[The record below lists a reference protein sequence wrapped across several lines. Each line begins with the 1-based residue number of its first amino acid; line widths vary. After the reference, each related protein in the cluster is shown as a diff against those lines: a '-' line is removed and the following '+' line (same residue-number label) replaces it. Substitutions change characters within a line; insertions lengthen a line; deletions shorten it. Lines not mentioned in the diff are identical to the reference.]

1 MSERVETVRP
11 AGRERRPVRALMVA
25 FALVALAA
33 GLAGLTAGPAAA
45 KDFGIRD
52 VTIDAQVLANGNVR
66 VRESRTLDFDGSF
79 SVVYWDLSARGSEG
93 IDVTAASGPG
103 PDGSGSVAYTRDDD
117 VLAKTPGTFTATGSS
132 TVRVQLNFRVSDSA
146 ARFTIE
152 YVARGAAKRWRDT
165 AELYWQFVGDEA
177 PIPADDVTVTVRL
190 PDGVTRDEVRAWA
203 HGPLWGNVSIEP
215 DASVRMTVSPLP
227 ANTFVE
233 ARIAFPA
240 DALGKAAP
248 VAEPRLQQ
256 VLAEEQALADEA
268 NRDRLWARVQVVFW
282 AVIGFGVP
290 LIALVL
296 VAWLYLK
303 YGREPKTQF
312 EAQYLRDLPQPEQPP
327 AMVASILRMGTIG
340 RNDLTATLL
349 DLVNRKVIDLE
360 RVTVEKKKLFGKG
373 EATSYRL
380 TLHDERVDE
389 LLVYERDLVQFLFHQ
404 IAGGSTLVL
413 SELKELAKK
422 KKSAFASGYADWI
435 KKAKKEAERRKF
447 LDAKATRLA
456 ALGSAVSFAAIAAA
470 GAAAVFAGWWLF
482 FLGIPVGVV
491 LIFVARAIK
500 RRSQE
505 AAELHAQYE
514 ALERYLKDF
523 GRLEEKPPDAVV
535 LWEHF
540 LVYAVVF
547 GIADQ
552 VVKAMA
558 VKVPAVIDDPG
569 FRTSYV
575 LWFALPGDGGGMSA
589 FSEMNQSFSAAVSV
603 ATSSSSS
610 GSGGGGGFSGG
621 GGGGGGGGGFGAS

>member
-1 MSERVETVRP
+1 MCERARTTRP
-11 AGRERRPVRALMVA
+11 ARREWRPVRALVVTVA
-25 FALVALAA
+25 FLAMSA
-33 GLAGLTAGPAAA
+33 GLAGLTAGPAVA
-45 KDFGIRD
+45 KDFSIRD

-79 SVVYWDLSARGSEG
+79 SFVYWDLSAEGSEG
-93 IDVTAASGPG
+93 IDVTAAAGPG
-103 PDGSGSVAYTRDDD
+103 PDGAGSVPYTLDDD
-117 VLAKTPGTFTATGSS
+117 VWSRTPGTFTASGSS

-152 YVARGAAKRWRDT
+152 YVARGAAKRWQDT
-165 AELYWQFVGDEA
+165 AELYWQFVGGEA
-177 PIPADDVTVTVRL
+177 PIPVDDVTVTVRL
-190 PDGVTRDEVRAWA
+190 PESVTRDEVRAWA
-203 HGPLWGNVSIEP
+203 HGPLWGDVSIEP

-227 ANTFVE
+227 ASTFVE

-256 VLAEEQALADEA
+256 VLAEEQAFADEA
-268 NRDRLWARVQVVFW
+268 NRSRLWARAQVVFW
-282 AVIGFGVP
+282 SVIGFGVP

-312 EAQYLRDLPQPEQPP
+312 QAQYLRELPQPEQPP
-327 AMVASILRMGTIG
+327 AMAAFIWRMGTIG
-340 RNDLTATLL
+340 RDDVTATLL

-360 RVTVEKKKLFGKG
+360 RVTVEKKKLFGKD
-373 EATSYRL
+373 EATTYRL
-380 TLHDERVDE
+380 TLHDERLGE

-422 KKSAFASGYADWI
+422 KKTAFSSGYADWT
-435 KKAKKEAERRKF
+435 KKAKKEAERRGF
-447 LDAKATRLA
+447 LDAKAARMA
-456 ALGSAVSFAAIAAA
+456 VLGSAVSIAAIVAA
-470 GAAAVFAGWWLF
+470 GAAAIFAGWWFF
-482 FLGIPVGVV
+482 FLGIPVGIV
-491 LIFVARAIK
+491 LIFVSRAIK

-523 GRLEEKPPDAVV
+523 GRLQEKPPDAVV

-547 GIADQ
+547 GIADK
-552 VVKAMA
+552 VVKAMT
-558 VKVPAVIDDPG
+558 VKVPEVIDDPA
-569 FRTSYV
+569 FRTSYF
-575 LWFALPGDGGGMSA
+575 LWFALPGGGGMSA

-621 GGGGGGGGGFGAS
+621 GGGGGGGGGFGAG